1 MSRIISR
8 NDKVIVPL
16 YAIIDNIPNRYT
28 FDLKGPER

>member
-8 NDKVIVPL
+8 NDKVIVL
-16 YAIIDNIPNRYT
+16 SYARIDNLSNRYT